1 MAELNIIFEKLW
13 VKEDATGEPCT
24 LCDNPIYSQVN
35 ALYITIGNK
44 TTELNTR
51 ICDSCFDILKDNNAV

>member
-1 MAELNIIFEKLW
+1 MEKALLVFEKIW

-24 LCDNPIYSQVN
+24 LCEEPIYSKVN

-51 ICDSCFDILKDNNAV
+51 ICDSCFNILKDNNAV